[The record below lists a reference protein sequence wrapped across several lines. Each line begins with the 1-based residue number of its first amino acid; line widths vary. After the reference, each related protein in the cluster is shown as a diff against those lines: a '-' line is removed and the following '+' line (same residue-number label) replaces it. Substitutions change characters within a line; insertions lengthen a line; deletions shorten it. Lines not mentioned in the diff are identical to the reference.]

1 MDGQRILSGDMR
13 DTLVDGATLEVDPQM
28 AGIAA
33 LVVHHRDGAFV
44 VPLPDGE
51 PVVVGREEPSQV
63 RPRSRRL
70 SRQHARF
77 LARADRVW
85 VEDLDSTNGT
95 FLNGARIAERVVVG
109 PEDEVSM
116 GSVTITLH
124 GGAAGIATLAGEQR
138 FAEVV
143 AEELS
148 RAATFRR
155 PVAVVAVTSAV
166 GAPRHGWSPPVRD
179 ALRAVDRMAIVG
191 TDQLLVMLPE
201 AERSDVRALLA
212 PVVEAHDLHLGLA
225 VGRPDQAP
233 SAAALIEAARQAL
246 SDTEDAVAEVPE
258 TAWVAQS
265 PAMVRLFQTVE
276 RVAPSMLSVLIR
288 GETGAGKEVVARAL
302 HERSDRRDG
311 PLRCINCGA
320 IPGNLVES
328 TLFGHERGAFTGAD
342 QQRAGVFEEAR
353 GGTVLL
359 DEIGEL
365 SLAAQVA
372 LLRVLETRCVQRV
385 GSSRDIPVDV
395 RVIAA
400 THRDLEEM
408 CADGLFRLDLLYR
421 LNPVTLL
428 VPPLRERT
436 DEIEALVARFV
447 AQANQLNRRAVTGPT
462 AAALDVLRSY
472 PWPGNVRELRNVVER
487 AVVVA
492 GQGTFSVED
501 LPERV
506 VGRPLL
512 LEHTPSV
519 ALRGEERITPGRT
532 VDAVQRGLRALD
544 LKARVQEHEQNL
556 ICAALAEANGNQ
568 SEAAR
573 RLQMPRRTL
582 VYKLK
587 AFDIDPDHARP
598 DPELLRGRR
607 SFRERVE
614 HFEQGLIEEAMARAG
629 GDEAIAA
636 QLLSI
641 QKRTLV
647 AKLARR

>member
-1 MDGQRILSGDMR
+1 MR
-13 DTLVDGATLEVDPQM
+13 DTLVDGATLEVDPQV
-28 AGIAA
+28 AGAAA

-44 VPLPDGE
+44 VPLDEGAPL
-51 PVVVGREEPSQV
+51 VVGREEPANV

-77 LARADRVW
+77 VARADRVF

-95 FLNGARIAERVVVG
+95 FLNGERIRERVCIG
-109 PEDEVSM
+109 PDDEITM

-124 GGAAGIATLAGEQR
+124 GGAAGSATLAGEER
-138 FAEVV
+138 FIEVV

-155 PVAVVAVTSAV
+155 PVAVVALISVD
-166 GAPRHGWSPPVRD
+166 GAARRAWTRAVRD
-179 ALRAVDRMAIVG
+179 ALRPVDRLAPVSA
-191 TDQLLVMLPE
+191 DQLLVLLPE
-201 AERSDVRALLA
+201 ADRADVRRILGRVA
-212 PVVEAHDLHLGLA
+212 EAHELHVGVA
-225 VGRPDQAP
+225 VGAP
-233 SAAALIEAARQAL
+233 HHTTSAEELVEAARQAL
-246 SDTEDAVAEVPE
+246 SDTEDADGSDGDAPGWI
-258 TAWVAQS
+258 ARS
-265 PAMVRLFQTVE
+265 PAMVRLFQTVDQ
-276 RVAPSMLSVLIR
+276 VAPSLLSVLIR

-302 HERSDRRDG
+302 HQRSDRKEG

-320 IPGNLVES
+320 IPANLVES
-328 TLFGHERGAFTGAD
+328 TLFGHVKGAFTGAE

-385 GSSRDIPVDV
+385 GSSKDIEVDV
-395 RVIAA
+395 RVLAA
-400 THRDLEEM
+400 THRDLAAMCEE
-408 CADGLFRLDLLYR
+408 GSFRLDLLYR
-421 LNPVTLL
+421 LNPVTLH
-428 VPPLRERT
+428 VPPLRERVE
-436 DEIEALVARFV
+436 EIEPLVERFV
-447 AQANQLNRRAVTGPT
+447 AQANQLNRRSVVGPSRQ
-462 AAALDVLRSY
+462 ALDVLRSY
-472 PWPGNVRELRNVVER
+472 GWPGNVRELRNVVER

-492 GQGTFSVED
+492 GEGTFSVEH

-506 VGRPLL
+506 VGRPLA

-519 ALRGEERITPGRT
+519 ALRADEPGPPAER
-532 VDAVQRGLRALD
+532 VDEVRAGLRALD
-544 LKARVQEHEQNL
+544 LKLRVQEHEQAL
-556 ICAALAEANGNQ
+556 IRAALAEEGGNQ
-568 SEAAR
+568 TQAAR

-587 AFDIDPDHARP
+587 AYDIDPNAVEP
-598 DPELLRGRR
+598 DPELLRGQR
-607 SFRERVE
+607 SFRDRIED
-614 HFEQGLIEEAMARAG
+614 FEQGLIEEAMARAG
-629 GDEAIAA
+629 GDEATAA

-647 AKLARR
+647 SKLARVSKS